1 MFLNSST
8 RQVSRSDL
16 IVDYFAVG
24 SGIGVLMKVTS
35 TIPSVYDSLQ
45 QASLSQLSQALMT
58 SVSNVRVFM
67 DTYSPTRYPTHLPS
81 YSPTQ
86 QNLRVCE
93 ITLGDLNYG
102 DSSSFNATIAQRLV
116 ENLATFLNKPARPVS
131 RSSLLVDFFAGS
143 VLMRARLPYPQ
154 NYDEIQQASL
164 DQLSQALMTRVSSIA
179 IVLDTYS
186 PTALPTTPPTPG
198 GSSDK
203 DDMDGGEVAGIVF
216 GVIGALVAI
225 IVALTC
231 YYCKGCLWY
240 TLRNKD
246 DDMYLQMDR
255 GDRNRSVVGK
265 SMVID

>member
-1 MFLNSST
+1 MACEIACSEMVARSKATSAIILILGVVGVARSSSVTTSPSISPTRYPTHLPSSSPTQQNLRVCEITLGDLNYSDSSSFNATVAQRLHEDLSMFLNSST

-164 DQLSQALMTRVSSIA
+164 DQLS
-179 IVLDTYS
+179 
-186 PTALPTTPPTPG
+186 
-198 GSSDK
+198 
-203 DDMDGGEVAGIVF
+203 
-216 GVIGALVAI
+216 
-225 IVALTC
+225 
-231 YYCKGCLWY
+231 
-240 TLRNKD
+240 
-246 DDMYLQMDR
+246 
-255 GDRNRSVVGK
+255 
-265 SMVID
+265 